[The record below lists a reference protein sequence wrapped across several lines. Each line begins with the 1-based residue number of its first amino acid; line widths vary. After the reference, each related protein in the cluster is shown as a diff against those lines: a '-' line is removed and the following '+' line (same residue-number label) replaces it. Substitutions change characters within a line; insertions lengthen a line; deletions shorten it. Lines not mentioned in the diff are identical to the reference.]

1 MEKIKT
7 LSDIGSIANRIIP
20 RLQQLFG
27 VDEHIFIYKPLIY
40 CHFAHGVGEPR
51 YFPVS
56 DWEKLTRILTESLEH
71 YNELHAAV
79 NRVLSEDATEP
90 TAHKIRLSATTE
102 RCCKTGQRKI
112 AFPCRGL
119 TPMSK
124 QNNRKELTFVEDIA
138 GLDPE
143 PLLGKPDGVENLAEP
158 TQPVT
163 NVTQHHG
170 ALCFQGEKSRGLR
183 LENCKDI
190 PGEVVEPNY
199 SHLFSGARVEE
210 VMADVSHSRWEISRA
225 EELDTILAA
234 LATAFERA
242 TAEKIRCQEEVN
254 RTNKAIE
261 LANRLVKGLSTYTAG
276 GPGLVD
282 NVEEMIGAGFDPVL
296 CMCCDP
302 ESEIPN
308 GDGKART
315 KKFRFSCFQSRE
327 YLLYQTINQ
336 PTSELLPNLLEVI
349 WKSPTSISHED
360 VHNRLTPARCHA
372 PSALVKFDRKS
383 ALASGFADSANPDYE
398 GYHKNVDE
406 MLPPQSSVCYGL
418 HPNVEIAFVI
428 ITADNVLHMLL
439 ELQFKYSCT
448 GEGTSQAVED
458 KGELAISSEMEQL
471 QTALFFDNLPDT
483 WMRPAYPSTYSCSVP
498 QLKEDP
504 CVHSEP
510 LMNSMAILASCVHN

>member
-1 MEKIKT
+1 MKSVAYTEGAILSPIKKK
-7 LSDIGSIANRIIP
+7 LELEIGRKMSTVHGRQEADHISTIIEWVLNLCPSQQGLAIAAEQREAI
-20 RLQQLFG
+20 RKQ
-27 VDEHIFIYKPLIY
+27 EH
-40 CHFAHGVGEPR
+40 CE
-51 YFPVS
+51 
-56 DWEKLTRILTESLEH
+56 
-71 YNELHAAV
+71 
-79 NRVLSEDATEP
+79 
-90 TAHKIRLSATTE
+90 
-102 RCCKTGQRKI
+102 
-112 AFPCRGL
+112 AFC
-119 TPMSK
+119 
-124 QNNRKELTFVEDIA
+124 
-138 GLDPE
+138 
-143 PLLGKPDGVENLAEP
+143 
-158 TQPVT
+158 
-163 NVTQHHG
+163 
-170 ALCFQGEKSRGLR
+170 SRGVPSIVPKAHR
-183 LENCKDI
+183 
-190 PGEVVEPNY
+190 
-199 SHLFSGARVEE
+199 A
-210 VMADVSHSRWEISRA
+210 VSSTAGIKHSPLPRA
-225 EELDTILAA
+225 MFCFDFPWGSPELDTILAA

-261 LANRLVKGLSTYTAG
+261 LANRLVKGLSTYIAG
-276 GPGLVD
+276 GPILVD

-327 YLLYQTINQ
+327 YLLYQNINQ

-360 VHNRLTPARCHA
+360 VHNRLTPARCQA

-383 ALASGFADSANPDYE
+383 ALASGFANSANPDYE
-398 GYHKNVDE
+398 GYHKNMDE

-439 ELQFKYSCT
+439 ELQFKYSRT

-458 KGELAISSEMEQL
+458 K
-471 QTALFFDNLPDT
+471 
-483 WMRPAYPSTYSCSVP
+483 P